1 MLIARSF
8 GETSGPLMARRRKE
22 KEQPPPASGQLWR
35 RRDHT
40 QLVEVFRLSADGYV
54 TLVVR
59 EGPAAGQ
66 AIIREFWQL
75 HREFTCVHDVMR
87 AQA

>member
-1 MLIARSF
+1 MLIARAF
-8 GETSGPLMARRRKE
+8 GATSGPVAVKKFEERE
-22 KEQPPPASGQLWR
+22 PPPAPGQQWR

-54 TLVVR
+54 TLMIQ
-59 EGPAAGQ
+59 EGRAQGQ
-66 AIIREFWQL
+66 TIIREFWQL
-75 HREFTCVHDVMR
+75 HREFTCVHDVKR